1 MTGTAMAVINIIF
14 FLSAVRTVSTHKTH
28 PNMTDK
34 WLTGM

>member
-1 MTGTAMAVINIIF
+1 MTGTAMAVINI
-14 FLSAVRTVSTHKTH
+14 SAVSTHKMH

>member
-1 MTGTAMAVINIIF
+1 MTGTALAVINISAFI
-14 FLSAVRTVSTHKTH
+14 AVRTVSTHKTH

>member
-1 MTGTAMAVINIIF
+1 MTGTAMAVINI
-14 FLSAVRTVSTHKTH
+14 SAFIYLTHKTH

>member
-1 MTGTAMAVINIIF
+1 MTGTAMAVINISA
-14 FLSAVRTVSTHKTH
+14 LSAVRTVSTHKTH